1 MKAIEID
8 DAIRRD
14 PGLFSAVE
22 RATKRLEEE
31 IGPSAES
38 VSVEWKLF
46 VADQI
51 LPTIV
56 QDRRWSGEK
65 LLESIDSSSVDGDSR
80 FRISLDQIKTIEN
93 CD

>member
-22 RATKRLEEE
+22 RATKRIEEE

-38 VSVEWKLF
+38 VSLEWKLF

-51 LPTIV
+51 LPTI
-56 QDRRWSGEK
+56 R
-65 LLESIDSSSVDGDSR
+65 L
-80 FRISLDQIKTIEN
+80 RISDWTGSAMTHFQRAIIEKMIEN